1 MVGIVIVSHGD
12 MADGLVDA
20 ARMIAGELEGIATV
34 SLREA
39 DAVEGLVERVAA
51 AIQEMDSGD
60 GVVVLVDLFGASPFN
75 ASARLALQGDS
86 KMEVISGMSLP
97 MLLELVVERDG
108 KTLEQL
114 VEIALQAGTSGINT
128 LSETLA
134 LKTGL

>member
-1 MVGIVIVSHGD
+1 VIVSHGD
-12 MADGLVDA
+12 LADGLVDA

-34 SLREA
+34 SLREM

-51 AIQEMDSGD
+51 AIQAVDSGD

-97 MLLELVVERDG
+97 MLLDLVVERDG

-114 VEIALQAGTSGINT
+114 VEIAQEAGTSGINT